1 MILKDKTYE
10 MLALIQRML
19 MPVGTFIV
27 AICEVLGYGESA
39 KITAIISAL
48 SVLLATFLKECSK
61 KFFDEGTI
69 TFLNTLKE
77 TEDDDDH

>member
-27 AICEVLGYGESA
+27 AVCEVLGYGESA

-61 KFFDEGTI
+61 KYFDAGTI
-69 TFLNTLKE
+69 TFINTLHE
-77 TEDDDDH
+77 EDK